1 MRSCSSGW
9 RAGTCETGGVV
20 VDQVLADIETL
31 NRAAF
36 DGRYEVSAV
45 SFHAYAHLVDKYA
58 LLPHGASMG
67 DKYGPI
73 VVARQDAGPQGVKG
87 SRVAI
92 PGTLTTAYLALRIYE
107 PAFEYVVVPF
117 DEIQQT
123 VLDGKADAGLL
134 IHEGQL
140 TYQDEGLRKIVDLG
154 EWWAE
159 RTGGLP
165 LPLGGN
171 IIRRDLGPEMIAK
184 VSKILHDSI
193 AYALSHRP
201 EAVEYA
207 LQFGRGLDRAKTDR
221 FVGMYVN
228 DLTLEYGDR
237 GRRGLER
244 LLSDAFERG
253 PHPPA
258 GAGGVRGVKR
268 PLPASVSEP
277 APTEARS
284 AEAATG
290 ERKRAGLSQARWS
303 DRFPKTKPSRSTVS
317 PTRTSIRFE
326 NIGPATAQVW
336 NSPRSPQ
343 GTTLRQGRQE
353 GVVIRPSRK
362 RCGKNARVDAGE
374 VRLEAAGEHVACERG
389 GRAAPQR
396 KDRRQP
402 GAGHPRF
409 AVASHVL
416 EKQIAER
423 DVREP
428 LCRGGGNRGRHP
440 RSSRS
445 SGHGEGMG
453 TETSGSPAASAWARR
468 TSDLTAYIAT
478 LSTASF
484 IVVRRAAG
492 VPVSFGPEYVKHPRA
507 VLATAPGDQH
517 FHFPLPA
524 PRFPLP
530 AASYFAKLSGCSV
543 RAKSSTASAT
553 RGPGTTVRWSPNR

>member
-1 MRSCSSGW
+1 MAETRITVAHSPDSDDAFMFFGLANGSV
-9 RAGTCETGGVV
+9 ETGGIV

-73 VVARQDAGPQGVKG
+73 VVAREDAGPRGVKG

-92 PGTLTTAYLALRIYE
+92 PGTLTTAYLTLRIYE

-117 DEIQQT
+117 DEIQQA

-159 RTGGLP
+159 HTAGLP

-171 IIRRDLGPEMIAK
+171 IIRRDLGPEMIVK
-184 VSKILHDSI
+184 VSKMLHDSI

-228 DLTLEYGDR
+228 DLTLAYGDR

-253 PHPPA
+253 
-258 GAGGVRGVKR
+258 
-268 PLPASVSEP
+268 L
-277 APTEARS
+277 
-284 AEAATG
+284 
-290 ERKRAGLSQARWS
+290 
-303 DRFPKTKPSRSTVS
+303 
-317 PTRTSIRFE
+317 I
-326 NIGPATAQVW
+326 
-336 NSPRSPQ
+336 
-343 GTTLRQGRQE
+343 
-353 GVVIRPSRK
+353 
-362 RCGKNARVDAGE
+362 
-374 VRLEAAGEHVACERG
+374 
-389 GRAAPQR
+389 PQR
-396 KDRRQP
+396 
-402 GAGHPRF
+402 
-409 AVASHVL
+409 
-416 EKQIAER
+416 
-423 DVREP
+423 
-428 LCRGGGNRGRHP
+428 
-440 RSSRS
+440 
-445 SGHGEGMG
+445 
-453 TETSGSPAASAWARR
+453 
-468 TSDLTAYIAT
+468 
-478 LSTASF
+478 
-484 IVVRRAAG
+484 
-492 VPVSFGPEYVKHPRA
+492 VPVEF
-507 VLATAPGDQH
+507 
-517 FHFPLPA
+517 
-524 PRFPLP
+524 
-530 AASYFAKLSGCSV
+530 AA
-543 RAKSSTASAT
+543 
-553 RGPGTTVRWSPNR
+553 